1 MKTKQKNFLL
11 LLIIFIQNLFFF
23 FITYL
28 NYDSMRGTDFDRYGK
43 YLDYFVK
50 NNIQSIGLES
60 GVSYFYFISKFFEFI
75 SKPILVSS
83 IYVEPI
89 YSFSIQLGN
98 FFLMLLGFV
107 GIFYLFDYLNI
118 DKTLNLSCVSFLSI
132 FPPVLGARLILKPE
146 ILVIALLPWLIL
158 LYYKFFDTN
167 KLFYLYLSAP
177 ILVILSSLKSSITF
191 MVGLSLLTLFKKN
204 LLNKKFLIF
213 NILLIPLL
221 GVLIIENYQVNGNYL
236 WQHVINENY
245 LNRASLSYI
254 FYFNIVEI
262 FSNPFRNNLSGSM
275 FSIIFADTFNDYWQ
289 RYWYHQDG
297 WSGKNYPGNLSYI
310 RFSIFISIIFYITTV
325 YYIYKEKNSRLKNI
339 SILGFIGIVA
349 LIINALNLF
358 PFLTKNFNPAKGDPM
373 KTHLFSFLLVF
384 TFYYFLT
391 KIKSL
396 RNFKIFLLIFI
407 LFNSYIFKVL
417 NPVDFSELKEPFYL
431 NKLHVAMPCF
441 LSEAVESRIDFID
454 KWCGEEDL
462 KLSICK
468 GKFNAD
474 MTPYFKD
481 GFLIY
486 EKDILFEERNLSNGK
501 NTITVGNFY
510 ECMSYV
516 DGGYYSQS
524 SEIFLNNFV
533 NEGRLFFNKLVLVSC
548 FGTILI
554 FILMI
559 IFSKNVIKINRK
571 YY

>member
-1 MKTKQKNFLL
+1 MNIKQKNFFL

-60 GVSYFYFISKFFEFI
+60 GVSYFYFISKFFEFL
-75 SKPILVSS
+75 SKPILISS

-118 DKTLNLSCVSFLSI
+118 DKTLNLCCLSFLSI

-167 KLFYLYLSAP
+167 KMFYLYLSAP
-177 ILVILSSLKSSITF
+177 ILIILSSLKSSITF

-339 SILGFIGIVA
+339 PILGFIGIVA

-384 TFYYFLT
+384 TFYYFLS
-391 KIKSL
+391 KIKAL
-396 RNFKIFLLIFI
+396 RNFKIFIF
-407 LFNSYIFKVL
+407 LFFFFNSYIFTVL

-441 LSEAVESRIDFID
+441 LSEAVESRIDFSD

-486 EKDILFEERNLSNGK
+486 EKDILFEERNLTNGK

-533 NEGRLFFNKLVLVSC
+533 NEDKLFFNKLILISC

-559 IFSKNVIKINRK
+559 IFSKNVIKVNRK